1 MKLSSNIG
9 AAQDAVSGFAVVDLD
24 RNGQHVTLSSSTVAS
39 MSDGANVANKLL
51 KSVLQLV
58 SAVKGQADNVTAL
71 AAEIEERD
79 DRDAGSWENTP

>member
-9 AAQDAVSGFAVVDLD
+9 AAQDAVSGFVDVDLD
-24 RNGQHVTLSSSTVAS
+24 RNGQYVTLSSSTVAS
-39 MSDGANVANKLL
+39 MNDGANVANKLL
-51 KSVLQLV
+51 KNVLQLV